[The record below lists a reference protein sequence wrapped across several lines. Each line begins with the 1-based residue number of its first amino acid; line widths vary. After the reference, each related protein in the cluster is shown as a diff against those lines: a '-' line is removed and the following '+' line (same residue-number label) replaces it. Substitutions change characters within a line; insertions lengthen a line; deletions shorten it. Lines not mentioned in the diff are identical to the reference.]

1 MILQIALNDNRYMKP
16 IVRIKGYEKDWISCL
31 LSDCLTICNERNHQL
46 QYGKKDALSVSDE
59 YGVVNQIQHLGRSY
73 AGKDV
78 SGYKILRKNQ
88 IVYTKSP
95 LKQKPYG
102 IIKVNDNED
111 GIVSVLYAV
120 YDTKNDICPDFLNRY
135 FEPHG
140 RINKYLIPIISK
152 GAKNTINVSDA
163 QALQGRINIPV
174 SEDEQKAI
182 AGFFS
187 DLDKLIVAST
197 NRVSSLRKMK
207 AASLQAMFPQKGET
221 MPIVR
226 FKGFEGDWETGKLS
240 KFATRI
246 TRKNKNLET
255 TLPITISAAEGLVAQ
270 DSFFNNIVAS
280 PNLRGYYLVKRGEFA
295 YNKSY
300 SSNYPFGAVKR
311 LEKYDRGA
319 LSILYIVFT
328 LNENISSDYIVHFFD
343 TSLWHNE
350 VAMRAAEGARNHGLL
365 NIGAEDFLDIDI
377 VYPKSIDEQN
387 EIAKYFTTL
396 DKQISLEEQKLESLK
411 RIKSA
416 CLDKMFV

>member
-1 MILQIALNDNRYMKP
+1 MHLFGSYFHFTP
-16 IVRIKGYEKDWISCL
+16 L
-31 LSDCLTICNERNHQL
+31 L
-46 QYGKKDALSVSDE
+46 
-59 YGVVNQIQHLGRSY
+59 
-73 AGKDV
+73 
-78 SGYKILRKNQ
+78 YK
-88 IVYTKSP
+88 S
-95 LKQKPYG
+95 
-102 IIKVNDNED
+102 
-111 GIVSVLYAV
+111 
-120 YDTKNDICPDFLNRY
+120 
-135 FEPHG
+135 
-140 RINKYLIPIISK
+140 
-152 GAKNTINVSDA
+152 
-163 QALQGRINIPV
+163 
-174 SEDEQKAI
+174 
-182 AGFFS
+182 
-187 DLDKLIVAST
+187 
-197 NRVSSLRKMK
+197 
-207 AASLQAMFPQKGET
+207 
-221 MPIVR
+221 
-226 FKGFEGDWETGKLS
+226 GKLS

-311 LEKYDRGA
+311 LEKYDMGA
-319 LSILYIVFT
+319 LSTLYIVFT

-343 TSLWHNE
+343 TFLWHNE

-416 CLDKMFV
+416 CLDKMFI

>member
-1 MILQIALNDNRYMKP
+1 MNVPEI
-16 IVRIKGYEKDWISCL
+16 RIKGYDREWKHLLLQDCL
-31 LSDCLTICNERNHQL
+31 LINVSKNKGNK
-46 QYGKKDALSVSDE
+46 YGKEHVLSVSDDF
-59 YGVVNQIQHLGRSY
+59 GVVNQIKHLGRSY
-73 AGKDV
+73 AGSSV
-78 SGYKILRKNQ
+78 ENYKILKPNQ
-88 IVYTKSP
+88 VVYTKSP
-95 LKQKPYG
+95 LKEKPYG
-102 IIKVNDNED
+102 IFKVNKEGF
-111 GIVSVLYAV
+111 GIVSVLYAI
-120 YDTKNDICPDFLNRY
+120 YDAVEGVCPNYIERY
-135 FEPHG
+135 FEPNF
-140 RINKYLIPIISK
+140 RINKYLLPLISK
-152 GAKNTINVSDA
+152 GAKNTMNISDEN
-163 QALQGRINIPV
+163 ALKGYINIPDF
-174 SEDEQKAI
+174 DEQQDI
-182 AGFFS
+182 VNYFQS
-187 DLDKLIVAST
+187 LDGIILSTTKKVEKLKQTKEASF
-197 NRVSSLRKMK
+197 V
-207 AASLQAMFPQKGET
+207 AMFPQKGET
-221 MPIVR
+221 RPRVR

-255 TLPITISAAEGLVAQ
+255 TLPMTISAAEGLVAQ

-311 LEKYDRGA
+311 LEKYDMGA
-319 LSILYIVFT
+319 LSTLYIVFT
-328 LNENISSDYIVHFFD
+328 LNESISSDYIVHFFD

-416 CLDKMFV
+416 CLDKMFI

>member
-120 YDTKNDICPDFLNRY
+120 YDTKNGIYPDFLNRY
-135 FEPHG
+135 FEPYG
-140 RINKYLIPIISK
+140 RINKYLIPIINK

-163 QALQGRINIPV
+163 QVLQGRINIPV

-182 AGFFS
+182 ANFFS
-187 DLDKLIVAST
+187 DLDKLIVTST

-207 AASLQAMFPQKGET
+207 AASLQTMFPQKGET
-221 MPIVR
+221 KPKVR
-226 FKGFEGDWETGKLS
+226 FKGFEGDWRIVSFGSLIKECEDKSLVENEDVLLTSAITGMYLNSEIFGHQRGRTNVGYRKL
-240 KFATRI
+240 
-246 TRKNKNLET
+246 RKNMLVLSAQNLHLGNANVNLRFEH
-255 TLPITISAAEGLVAQ
+255 GLVSPAYKIYDLIDINPQ
-270 DSFFNNIVAS
+270 FMHQWIKREETKKFFLDATTAGASLCRKNIVWEDLYKQT
-280 PNLRGYYLVKRGEFA
+280 LRIP
-295 YNKSY
+295 
-300 SSNYPFGAVKR
+300 SS
-311 LEKYDRGA
+311 LQ
-319 LSILYIVFT
+319 
-328 LNENISSDYIVHFFD
+328 
-343 TSLWHNE
+343 
-350 VAMRAAEGARNHGLL
+350 
-365 NIGAEDFLDIDI
+365 
-377 VYPKSIDEQN
+377 EQ
-387 EIAKYFTTL
+387 EQLGKYFTTL
-396 DKQISLEEQKLESLK
+396 DKQISLEEQKIESLK